1 MITSGRFYG
10 NIVTTQAIPGAELAG
25 LIRPGVSE
33 LSQWGGL
40 SDPCMILAP
49 LARFLHLLPGVQEW
63 LSPPPRPLDPVSMG
77 ASIASSQC
85 SGYLSSYTISLIFR
99 VRLFH

>member
-1 MITSGRFYG
+1 M
-10 NIVTTQAIPGAELAG
+10 VTTQAIPGAELAG

-49 LARFLHLLPGVQEW
+49 FARFLHLLPGVQEW
-63 LSPPPRPLDPVSMG
+63 LSPPPRPLHRPIPAFLHFLHPPANAGG
-77 ASIASSQC
+77 ARSAGMQELVC
-85 SGYLSSYTISLIFR
+85 EAALQAA
-99 VRLFH
+99 